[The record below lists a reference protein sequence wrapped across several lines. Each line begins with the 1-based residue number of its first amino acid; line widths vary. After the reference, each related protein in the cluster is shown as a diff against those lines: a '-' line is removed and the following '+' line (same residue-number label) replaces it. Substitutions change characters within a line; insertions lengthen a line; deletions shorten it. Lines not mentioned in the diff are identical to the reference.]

1 MGNEG
6 LSWLDRWRLYRDRL
20 IASPRVQRWAL
31 ANPLTRPVAQRRARA
46 MLDLCAGF
54 VYSQVLFTCV
64 RLRLFDILFKEPL
77 TIAALAERLL
87 LSPEATSRLLDAAVS
102 LGLVERRGRSVY
114 GLGQLG
120 AALAGNR
127 AALSLIEHQPL
138 LYADLQDPVALLRG
152 SSRGYGDRSLL
163 ALLGGRASNGAD
175 GRGGRALQR
184 AHGRIAASHCAGS
197 AQLLPN
203 PPASL
208 PSRRWRW
215 RRSFPRRGGNAGTGP
230 TPHASRPARCGQTGS
245 CPAR

>member
-1 MGNEG
+1 
-6 LSWLDRWRLYRDRL
+6 
-20 IASPRVQRWAL
+20 
-31 ANPLTRPVAQRRARA
+31 

-102 LGLVERRGRSVY
+102 LGLAERRGRSVY

-138 LYADLQDPVALLRG
+138 LYADLRDPVALLRG
-152 SSRGYGDRSLL
+152 SS
-163 ALLGGRASNGAD
+163 
-175 GRGGRALQR
+175 Q
-184 AHGRIAASHCAGS
+184 
-197 AQLLPN
+197 
-203 PPASL
+203 
-208 PSRRWRW
+208 
-215 RRSFPRRGGNAGTGP
+215 GTGIARYWPYSAAAHP
-230 TPHASRPARCGQTGS
+230 TELTAEEVAP
-245 CPAR
+245 